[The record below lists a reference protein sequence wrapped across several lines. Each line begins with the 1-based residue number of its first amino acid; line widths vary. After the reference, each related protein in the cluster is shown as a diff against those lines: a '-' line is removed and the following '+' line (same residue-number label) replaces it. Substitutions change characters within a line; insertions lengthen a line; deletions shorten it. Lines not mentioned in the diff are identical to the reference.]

1 MSLPGF
7 LLVFVNN
14 RLVWLG
20 LRHHAVPAITERWSL
35 ARWFALVGIK
45 VVFGVLL
52 GLLISL
58 LLFRQ
63 PSPWLMWLFGLFAG
77 CQGFVMTGLTAL
89 CWNQRVARLRA
100 NPDAPVALRPS
111 RCRVLRW
118 LVGIVYYVMLA
129 VVTPAVMV
137 LTAVNLYGQWAWHR
151 EYARLVAQGE
161 KLTSAELLGPTI
173 PASENAAAAPV
184 FAPFFDYMPGSNEL
198 RPEATNA
205 IVRLQQALYLPSE
218 FLPERPSGLARFLK
232 RPEDVQAWALAYR
245 KLSESPKQDYPPW
258 VASLKLP
265 PSGNPAQ
272 DVLIGL
278 AASDAVMAEVCAAA
292 ARPRSQFPIRFD
304 LWLVTAASEHLLM
317 VRTFQQNL
325 RLRCVAHL
333 AAGDTN
339 AAFADATN
347 ALNVAE
353 LLRDEPLLIS
363 QLVRMAQNAIA
374 TDTLWN
380 GLVTHRWTD
389 AQLAFL
395 QSQLSRVD
403 FWSGLIRAVE
413 GERLLGITGTD
424 ALIAGHGF
432 GSESVTGLRRT
443 SLLLPLGVF
452 RLNEVA
458 LTEMYTEWLTAL
470 RSLGSAVPP
479 NGLAAHLMT
488 ESDTGKHYPGRPKAE
503 ALTHAPLSPFNVLA
517 KKLVVAL
524 DRAESRAARV
534 QTLNYLAITVCGLE
548 RYRLAHGRYPESLDA
563 LVPAFLPKPLPD
575 PMSGQ
580 PFHYRPTDD
589 GWFLLYSVGENGRDD
604 GGTFRSL
611 VGGGSILDWPWP
623 VPGRND
629 GGLLF

>member
-7 LLVFVNN
+7 LLTFVNN

-20 LRHHAVPAITERWSL
+20 LRHRVVPAITERWSL
-35 ARWFALVGIK
+35 TRWLTLVCIK
-45 VVFGVLL
+45 VMFGVLL
-52 GLLISL
+52 GWLISL
-58 LLFRQ
+58 LALRQ
-63 PSPWLMWLFGLFAG
+63 PMPWLMWLFGSLAG

-89 CWNQRVARLRA
+89 CWNQRAARLRA
-100 NPDAPVALRPS
+100 NPNAPLASPPTRY
-111 RCRVLRW
+111 RGLRW
-118 LVGIVYYVMLA
+118 LIGIVYYVMLA
-129 VVTPAVMV
+129 VVTPVVMV

-161 KLTSAELLGPTI
+161 KLTSAELLGPAI

-184 FAPFFDYMPGSNEL
+184 FAPFFNYMPGSNEL

-205 IVRLQQALYLPSE
+205 IAHLEEALYQPFG
-218 FLPERPSGLARFLK
+218 FLPERPTDSTRFLK
-232 RPEDVQAWALAYR
+232 RPEDVEAWAAAYR
-245 KLSESPKQDYPPW
+245 KLSESPKQDYPSW
-258 VASLKLP
+258 MASLKLP
-265 PSGNPAQ
+265 PPGNPAQ

-278 AASDAVMAEVCAAA
+278 AASDAVIADVCAAA

-304 LWLVTAASEHLLM
+304 LGFDAADSALFAI
-317 VRTFQQNL
+317 VKTFQQNL
-325 RLRCVAHL
+325 KVRCAAHL
-333 AAGDTN
+333 AAGDTH

-363 QLVRMAQNAIA
+363 QLVRMAQCAIA

-380 GLVTHRWTD
+380 GLITHRWTD
-389 AQLAFL
+389 AQLAFF

-403 FWSGLIRAVE
+403 FWSGFIRALE

-424 ALIAGHGF
+424 ALIADRGF
-432 GSESVTGLRRT
+432 EDASGPGLRRT
-443 SLLLPLGVF
+443 ALLLPLGVF
-452 RLNEVA
+452 RLDEVV

-470 RSLGSAVPP
+470 RSLDSAVPP
-479 NGLAAHLMT
+479 NGFAARLMT
-488 ESDTGKHYPGRPKAE
+488 ESDTGRHYPGRPKAE
-503 ALTHAPLSPFNVLA
+503 ALAHAPLSPFNASAKNLLPVLGKA
-517 KKLVVAL
+517 DSKVAQ
-524 DRAESRAARV
+524 A

-589 GWFLLYSVGENGRDD
+589 GWFWLYSVGENGQDD
-604 GGTFRSL
+604 GGAFRRL
-611 VGGGSILDWPWP
+611 GGGPALDWPWP

>member
-7 LLVFVNN
+7 LLAFANN

-20 LRHHAVPAITERWSL
+20 LRHRALPAITERWSL
-35 ARWFALVGIK
+35 ARWLALVGIK

-52 GLLISL
+52 GWLISL
-58 LLFRQ
+58 LAFRQ
-63 PSPWLMWLFGLFAG
+63 PLPWLMWLFGLFAG
-77 CQGFVMTGLTAL
+77 CQSFVMSGLTAL

-100 NPDAPVALRPS
+100 KSDEPVALPPTRY
-111 RCRVLRW
+111 RVLRW

-151 EYARLVAQGE
+151 EYARLVARGE
-161 KLTSAELLGPTI
+161 KLTSAALLGPAI

-184 FAPFFDYMPGSNEL
+184 FAPFFDYTPGSNEL

-205 IVRLQQALYLPSE
+205 IVRLQQALFLPPV

-232 RPEDVQAWALAYR
+232 HPEDVEAWALAYR
-245 KLSESPKQDYPPW
+245 KLIELPKPNHPPW
-258 VASLKLP
+258 VASLTLP
-265 PSGNPAQ
+265 PPGNPAQ
-272 DVLIGL
+272 DVLTGL
-278 AASDAVMAEVCAAA
+278 AASDAVMADFCAVA

-304 LWLVTAASEHLLM
+304 MGFDVGGLAHLSLLKGI
-317 VRTFQQNL
+317 QQNL
-325 RLRCVAHL
+325 RVRCIAHL
-333 AAGDTN
+333 AAGVTN

-363 QLVRMAQNAIA
+363 QLVRMAQSAIA

-380 GLVTHRWTD
+380 GLITHRWTD
-389 AQLAFL
+389 AQLAFF
-395 QSQLSRVD
+395 QFQLSRVD
-403 FWSGLIRAVE
+403 FWSGLIRALE

-424 ALIAGHGF
+424 ELIAGRGF
-432 GSESVTGLRRT
+432 GSESATGLRRT
-443 SLLLPLGVF
+443 ALLLPLGVL

-470 RSLGSAVPP
+470 RSLDSAVPP
-479 NGLAAHLMT
+479 NGFAARLMT
-488 ESDTGKHYPGRPKAE
+488 NGDTDKHYPGRPKAE
-503 ALTHAPLSPFNVLA
+503 ALRSAPASPFNVLA
-517 KKLVVAL
+517 KMLFPAL
-524 DRAESRAARV
+524 YRAESGVARF
-534 QTLNYLAITVCGLE
+534 QTMNYLAITVCGLE
-548 RYRLAHGRYPESLDA
+548 RYRLAHGRYPETLDA

-604 GGTFRSL
+604 GGTFRRL
-611 VGGGSILDWPWP
+611 EDGPILDWPWP